1 MISPE
6 LLEFLEQEIVPRYDA
21 HDAGHQCDHAHYV
34 MNMSQQL
41 AQHYPELDRNMLIVA
56 AAYHDLGLC
65 EGRKL
70 HHVVSAR
77 IIRDD
82 KRLLQWFTP
91 EQINVIAD
99 AAEDHRA
106 SSDHEPRT
114 IYGRIIAE
122 ADRQIDGDT
131 IIRRTIQ
138 YTLAHYPGLDE
149 AGQYQ
154 RFIDHMAEKYA
165 EGGYLKLWI
174 PESPNAER
182 LAEFR
187 ELLKQPEKLKLRYD
201 EIYKKIIEDD
211 RG

>member
-1 MISPE
+1 MILPE
-6 LLEFLEQEIVPRYDA
+6 LLQFLEQEIVPRYDA
-21 HDAGHQCDHAHYV
+21 HDAAHRRDHAHYV
-34 MNMSQQL
+34 METSRQL
-41 AQHYPELDRNMLIVA
+41 AQYYPEVDLNMLIVA

-122 ADRQIDGDT
+122 ADRQIAGDT

-138 YTLAHYPGLDE
+138 YTLGHYPDLDE
-149 AGQYQ
+149 AAQYQ
-154 RFIDHMAEKYA
+154 RFLDHMAEKYA

-174 PESPNAER
+174 PESPNAVR

-187 ELLKQPEKLKLRYD
+187 KLLKQPEKLKLHYD
-201 EIYKKIIEDD
+201 EIYKKIIED
-211 RG
+211 

>member
-1 MISPE
+1 MINE
-6 LLEFLEQEIVPRYDA
+6 EIRQFLEQEIVPLYDH
-21 HDAGHQCDHAHYV
+21 HDAGHQRDHAHYV
-34 MNMSQQL
+34 METSLQL
-41 AQHYPELDRNMLIVA
+41 AEHYPQVDCNMLLVA
-56 AAYHDLGLC
+56 AAYHDVGLC

-77 IIRDD
+77 MMRED

-91 EQINVIAD
+91 EQIDIMAD

-122 ADRQIDGDT
+122 SDRQIDGDT

-138 YTLAHYPGLDE
+138 YTQAHYPQMNE
-149 AGQYQ
+149 QEQYQ
-154 RFIDHMAEKYA
+154 RFIEHMAAKYA

-174 PESPNAER
+174 PESANATR
-182 LAEFR
+182 LAEYR
-187 ELLKQPEKLKLRYD
+187 ELLKQPEALKVKYQQ
-201 EIYKKIIEDD
+201 IYSQLEQNA
-211 RG
+211 

>member
-1 MISPE
+1 MILPQ
-6 LLEFLEQEIVPRYDA
+6 LLQFLEQEIVPRYDS
-21 HDAGHQCDHAHYV
+21 HDAGHQRDHALYV

-41 AQHYPELDRNMLIVA
+41 AQHYPQVDRNMLIVA
-56 AAYHDLGLC
+56 AAYHDLGLS

-77 IIRDD
+77 IIREDE
-82 KRLLQWFTP
+82 RLLQWFTP
-91 EQINVIAD
+91 DQIDVIAD

-149 AGQYQ
+149 ASQYQ
-154 RFIDHMAEKYA
+154 RFLDHMAEKYD

-174 PESPNAER
+174 PESPNAQR
-182 LAEFR
+182 LAQFR
-187 ELLKQPEKLKLRYD
+187 QLLHQPQALKQRYG
-201 EIYKKIIEDD
+201 EIYKRITEDNN
-211 RG
+211 